1 MTHFLP
7 YKLRNVTRVWNVFAS
22 QGKKLSAN
30 YANHIRLMHSFI
42 AHNSFFSKLGICL
55 LIATV
60 QLREKK

>member
-1 MTHFLP
+1 MFLP
-7 YKLRNVTRVWNVFAS
+7 LKE
-22 QGKKLSAN
+22 KKLSAN